1 MPICLASSA
10 VTVAGAACSF
20 VANKPSAKLSEV
32 MMILV
37 FNFGFLWLWVIP
49 EHFSM
54 FVFQDDF
61 EVSNHAVLILKE
73 PQSAA
78 FTVVGRR

>member
-1 MPICLASSA
+1 
-10 VTVAGAACSF
+10 
-20 VANKPSAKLSEV
+20 